1 MPSSSDPPPGS
12 EPLLQVQ
19 EGKIINFLRK
29 SLNFK
34 RIYQEVLRQE
44 IIDQAAEELSLVV
57 TDHETQIEVDRQRR
71 ELQLERS
78 IDLVEWLCDQMVTVE
93 DWEAGIRDRLLFQKL
108 VEELFADQ
116 IDRFFV
122 EHHLEF
128 DRVLLYQ
135 LIVPYAQLA
144 QEIFYQIEEEEI
156 SFYEAAHT
164 YDINER
170 RRHYCGYEGWLYRQ
184 DLNPTLVERV
194 FGANIREVTYPVH
207 TEQGYH
213 LLLVEEFIPAQLT
226 PTLRQTILNHL
237 FQAWLARELND
248 RMQRQS

>member
-1 MPSSSDPPPGS
+1 MPSSSDPPLGS
-12 EPLLQVQ
+12 EPPLQVQ

-29 SLNFK
+29 SLKF
-34 RIYQEVLRQE
+34 RQVYQEVLRQE
-44 IIDQAAEELSLVV
+44 IIDQAAQEQNLVV
-57 TDHETQIEVDRQRR
+57 TEQETQIEVDRQRR

-78 IDLVEWLCDQMVTVE
+78 IDLTEWLSDQMVTVE
-93 DWEAGIRDRLLFQKL
+93 DWEAGIRDRLLLQKL
-108 VEELFADQ
+108 VEELFAAQ
-116 IDRFFV
+116 IEHFFA

-135 LIVPYAQLA
+135 LIVPYEQLA

-164 YDINER
+164 YDIDER

-184 DLNPTLVERV
+184 DLNPSIVDRV
-194 FGANIREVTYPVH
+194 FGANIHEVTYPIH

-213 LLLVEEFIPAQLT
+213 LLLIEEFIPAQLT

-237 FQAWLARELND
+237 FQVWLTSELND
-248 RMQRQS
+248 RMQQ